1 MQDLCTLPGFGEA
14 LQLQRLLQALWDR
27 LGYPFNARTLP
38 KCSVSVGD
46 NKSLHN
52 DANGTPL
59 TAHVVVCEGARP
71 SHMRLCYGATRIRV
85 AMVRRTVF
93 FNFFYCNHSTQ
104 LHLYR

>member
-27 LGYPFNARTLP
+27 LGYPINARTLP

-52 DANGTPL
+52 DAND
-59 TAHVVVCEGARP
+59 VRR
-71 SHMRLCYGATRIRV
+71 HMRRCYGATRIRV